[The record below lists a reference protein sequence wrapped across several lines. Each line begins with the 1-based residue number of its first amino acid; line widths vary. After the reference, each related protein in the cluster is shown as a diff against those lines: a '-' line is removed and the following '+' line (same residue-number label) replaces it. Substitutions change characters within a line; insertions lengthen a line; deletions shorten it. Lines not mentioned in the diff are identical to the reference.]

1 MASKAFN
8 EGFNS
13 RSKKQKKRNPYVH
26 GSENFNEFEAGW
38 AAHLASKSGKNV
50 TVNVTI
56 NNPAP
61 APTKKPKTYVGFC
74 LDRSGSMYGLRNA
87 VIKAYNSQAE
97 VIRNRAID
105 QDIRVSTNSFGGNI
119 QSHLSNRSASELRDL
134 TSYEYA
140 PNGQTPLF
148 DAVGA
153 MIEDFQGVADAGQ
166 KDVAFMVLVVT
177 DGYENAST
185 RFTGHRIAQ
194 MISNLQST
202 DRWTFAF
209 LVPPGSK
216 YNFARQFGIP
226 EANIREWEQTER
238 GVQEFAAVTN
248 TSFDS
253 YFQSR
258 SLGVTS
264 SKAFYTDLS
273 GVKSSTIKAKLRDVS
288 KEILTFTVNNRG
300 AEIRP
305 FVEKAIGG
313 PMLKGAAFY
322 QLMKTE
328 KNVQDYKQIII
339 RDKKTGAV
347 YSGAEARNLLGL
359 PHNGNVKIIPG
370 NHGAY
375 DVFVQSTSVN
385 RKLPV
390 GTQVI
395 YWSKVG
401 QAFTEGPSARR

>member
-1 MASKAFN
+1 MASKSNAFN
-8 EGFNS
+8 EGYNA
-13 RSKKQKKRNPYVH
+13 RKRKSKKNNIHVV
-26 GSENFNEFEAGW
+26 GSTQYADYEAGW
-38 AAHLASKSGKNV
+38 AAHLAEKSGKNV

-56 NNPAP
+56 NTPAP
-61 APTKKPKTYVGFC
+61 APVKRPKTYVGFC
-74 LDRSGSMYGLRNA
+74 LDRSGSMFGLRNA
-87 VIKAYNSQAE
+87 VVKAYNSQAE

-105 QDIRVSTNSFGGNI
+105 QDIRVSTNSFGGDI
-119 QSHLSNRSASELRDL
+119 QSHLRDRSASELKDL
-134 TSYEYA
+134 TTYDYS
-140 PNGQTPLF
+140 PNGGTPLF

-153 MIEDFQGVADAGQ
+153 MIEDFQGVRDSGD
-166 KDVAFMVLVVT
+166 KDTAFMVLVVT
-177 DGYENAST
+177 DGAENASR

-194 MISNLQST
+194 MISDLQRT

-209 LVPPGSK
+209 LVPPGTK

-226 EANIREWEQTER
+226 DANIREWEATER

-248 TSFDS
+248 TSFDT
-253 YFQSR
+253 YFTERSR
-258 SLGVTS
+258 GITS
-264 SKAFYTDLS
+264 TKAFYTDLS
-273 GVKSSTIKAKLRDVS
+273 GVKSSTVKAKLRDVS
-288 KEILTFTVNNRG
+288 KEILTFTVNRE

-305 FVEKAIGG
+305 FVERAIGG

-328 KNVQDYKQIII
+328 KNVQDYKQLII
-339 RDKKTGAV
+339 REKKTGAV
-347 YSGAEARNLLGL
+347 YSGTEARNLLGL

-385 RKLPV
+385 RKLPI

-401 QAFTEGPSARR
+401 QAFTEGPSAR